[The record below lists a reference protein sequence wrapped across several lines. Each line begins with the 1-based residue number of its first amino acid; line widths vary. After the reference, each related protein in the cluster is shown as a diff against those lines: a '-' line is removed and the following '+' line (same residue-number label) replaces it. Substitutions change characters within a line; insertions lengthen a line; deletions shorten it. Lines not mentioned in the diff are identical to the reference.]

1 MLKNLQ
7 YNNKI
12 LSQEE
17 RKEFSRLADE
27 MIATFSESIDGIY
40 EIGKDYTDMKSTM
53 IKV

>member
-1 MLKNLQ
+1 MLQEVQ

-17 RKEFSRLADE
+17 RVKFNDLADE

-40 EIGKDYTDMKSTM
+40 KINVNFYGASYRT
-53 IKV
+53 